1 MRAKVLFAASEISGA
16 WLLSLLVT
24 VTEHDHFAL
33 GLNQSIAIDTIEQCS
48 PMLYKVSQAGKTSR
62 CPGCG
67 YCLILLPS
75 LRLMSSPS
83 TSV

>member
-24 VTEHDHFAL
+24 VTERDHFAL
-33 GLNQSIAIDTIEQCS
+33 GLNQSIAIDKTERCS

-62 CPGCG
+62 CPGRG
-67 YCLILLPS
+67 YC
-75 LRLMSSPS
+75 LMSSPS
-83 TSV
+83 TFA